1 MQKEADLKPL
11 FVEKSETDTVIGVCP
26 QCQKNVLDKGK
37 FYGCTGYREGCTFTL
52 PKKWSGKTLTKKN
65 IKDLLLKQET
75 SLIKGFK
82 SKKGTPFNAKL
93 KLVNNKLAF
102 DFPNPK

>member
-1 MQKEADLKPL
+1 MVAR
-11 FVEKSETDTVIGVCP
+11 VTVRGV
-26 QCQKNVLDKGK
+26 
-37 FYGCTGYREGCTFTL
+37 L

-82 SKKGTPFNAKL
+82 SKKGTPFSAKL